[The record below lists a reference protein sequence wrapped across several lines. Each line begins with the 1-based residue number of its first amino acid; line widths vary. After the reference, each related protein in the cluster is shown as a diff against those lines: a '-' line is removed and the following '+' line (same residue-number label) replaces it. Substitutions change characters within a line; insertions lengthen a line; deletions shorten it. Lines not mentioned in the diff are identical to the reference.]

1 MRQKSANHLR
11 NFVFGLST
19 FAHTQAHCQSLTRKL
34 YRQGA
39 EGWVYWAG
47 VLHDLIEEMT
57 TMKRELDFALNFAM
71 SVLLLA
77 GSIAVAQN
85 TTTTATKKKP
95 SATAST
101 VGASSAQSG
110 TTTSTQTDATSQA
123 SGTAPV
129 AAQDQ
134 ATATAK
140 PKTMVSKDK
149 RTIPVPQL

>member
-1 MRQKSANHLR
+1 VTDHYRIFDAEVVSTGCGG
-11 NFVFGLST
+11 VSVLSWCDRT
-19 FAHTQAHCQSLTRKL
+19 T
-34 YRQGA
+34 
-39 EGWVYWAG
+39 
-47 VLHDLIEEMT
+47 T

-95 SATAST
+95 SAAAST
-101 VGASSAQSG
+101 AGASSTQSG
-110 TTTSTQTDATSQA
+110 ITTSTQTTQADATSQA

-149 RTIPVPQL
+149 RTIPVPQF